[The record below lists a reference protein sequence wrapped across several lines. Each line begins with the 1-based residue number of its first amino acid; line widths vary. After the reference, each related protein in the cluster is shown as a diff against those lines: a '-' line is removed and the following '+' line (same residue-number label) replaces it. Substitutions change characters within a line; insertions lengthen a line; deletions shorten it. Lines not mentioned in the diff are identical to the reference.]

1 MPTVIVTSI
10 EEARTNDGDT
20 ATMRLLVTGVSAG
33 DAADCRDALAAA
45 NYSLGQSY
53 TGAGGGGVSGI
64 TLSNLSYS
72 PVEDSGGTIW
82 QATASY
88 SSDDESESPATYSK
102 IESSTKAE
110 VVDVW
115 RIGATADN
123 INTPGATYD
132 IGGTGVDAR
141 GVPVSALV
149 VQQELT
155 YTVQHNFTTT
165 DQATVN
171 GMIGTRNSALFLGGN
186 AGYVLFTGVRRSR
199 IAVNLYEVTYTFVWD
214 AAAHLR
220 QIPDRDADGEP
231 IISVG
236 GAYDKKAK
244 YVYARQPFPTLSDF
258 STLPGIS

>member
-1 MPTVIVTSI
+1 VPTIITSI
-10 EEARTNDGDT
+10 EETRTNDGDT
-20 ATMRLLVTGVSAG
+20 STVRLLVTGVAAG
-33 DAADCRDALAAA
+33 DAGDCKDILATDGYTLGAA
-45 NYSLGQSY
+45 YS
-53 TGAGGGGVSGI
+53 GGGVTGI
-64 TLSNLSYS
+64 TLANLSYS

-123 INTPGATYD
+123 INNPGATYD

-155 YTVQHNFTTT
+155 YTVQHNFTNS

-171 GMIGTRNSALFLGGN
+171 AMIGTRNSALFLGGN

-231 IISVG
+231 IIAIG

-244 YVYARQPFPTLSDF
+244 FVYARQPFPTLSNF
-258 STLPGIS
+258 SSLPGI